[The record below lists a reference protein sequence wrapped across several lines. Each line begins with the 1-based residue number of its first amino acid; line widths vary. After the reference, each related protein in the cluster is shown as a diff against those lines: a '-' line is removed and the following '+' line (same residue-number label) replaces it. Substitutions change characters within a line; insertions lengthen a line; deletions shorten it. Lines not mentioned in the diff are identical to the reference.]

1 MELHAGELR
10 RTVFETE
17 NLQRHAS
24 IPTPPRPLQSK
35 GDCSALDAELR
46 ACMARSRLQ

>member
-1 MELHAGELR
+1 MQVQRAAFLKPQ
-10 RTVFETE
+10 TCIIK
-17 NLQRHAS
+17 LQN
-24 IPTPPRPLQSK
+24 PTPPRLLQSK